1 MQTDLFMA
9 LAEGL
14 LFGIRNLGIT
24 EYELWPEVVNM
35 KEMCC

>member
-24 EYELWPEVVNM
+24 ECELWPEVVNM